1 MKNPQNRVEAVGW
14 QAREAV
20 GGKLISGWYLDKLG
34 RACLLA
40 FALFAGCA
48 AAANSAS
55 AQIVALGASNTA
67 GRGVST
73 SEAFPAQLESMLRAR
88 GSRTHVT
95 NAGVSG
101 DTTGGMLSRLSSSV
115 PDGTKIVVVQYGGN
129 DRTPA
134 VRQANIASIEQ
145 QLRARGIKVV
155 QAGGLVRSA
164 LSSGLAQ
171 SDGVHL
177 TAAGHQRVASELSR
191 MVR

>member
-1 MKNPQNRVEAVGW
+1 MPLYMYEAAYTGESW
-14 QAREAV
+14 AAA
-20 GGKLISGWYLDKLG
+20 LDKLG

-88 GSRTHVT
+88 GSSTHVT

-101 DTTGGMLSRLSSSV
+101 DTAGGMLSRLSSSV

-129 DRTPA
+129 DNRKAISPA

-155 QAGGLVRSA
+155 RADGLVKSA
-164 LSSGLAQ
+164 RSSGLVQ

-177 TAAGHQRVASELSR
+177 NAAGHQRVASELSR